1 MGLFFNISLFY
12 LFANRASKIHN
23 QGNTNRYWDRMHK
36 VYKEVS
42 VQDAHRI
49 LDYCHRHTVKEGGLF
64 EVFSTP
70 GQDIHMIIV
79 NSCPEDEPLEN
90 FRPLGAFYLNYVNPG
105 TISIEEDDPHFDGAP
120 ERKYHVA
127 AIRQVINLLFKY
139 AYPGYKLSYNDLPA
153 IPRSDEPK
161 KSR

>member
-1 MGLFFNISLFY
+1 MIPFTISLFY

-79 NSCPEDEPLEN
+79 NSCPEDEPLEK

-105 TISIEEDDPHFDGAP
+105 TISIEEDDPHFDGAH

-127 AIRQVINLLFKY
+127 AIRQVIDLLFKF
-139 AYPGYKLSYNDLPA
+139 AHSGYKLSFNDLPA